1 MSQYKVT
8 LRGMLPIEVEV
19 VVEGNSI
26 TDAKDNALYPYDC
39 WLGNERVWSVC
50 SYTGSTQNEIDMN
63 PSDLFDLDLKL
74 QLTKNK
80 VVKLLKSEEL
90 NY

>member
-19 VVEGNSI
+19 VVEGN
-26 TDAKDNALYPYDC
+26 TVADAKENAKYPYDC
-39 WLGNERVWSVC
+39 WLGNQRVWAVD
-50 SYTGSTQNEIDMN
+50 SYTGSVTNEMDMN

-74 QLTKNK
+74 QLAKTK

-90 NY
+90 DY

>member
-19 VVEGNSI
+19 VVEGN
-26 TDAKDNALYPYDC
+26 TVADAKENAKYPYDC

-50 SYTGSTQNEIDMN
+50 SYTGFTQNEIDMN
-63 PSDLFDLDLKL
+63 PSDLYDLDSKL
-74 QLTKNK
+74 QLAKNK

-90 NY
+90 DY

>member
-1 MSQYKVT
+1 MNQYKVT

-19 VVEGNSI
+19 VVEGN
-26 TDAKDNALYPYDC
+26 TVADAKENAKYPYDC

-63 PSDLFDLDLKL
+63 PSDLYDLDSKL
-74 QLTKNK
+74 QLAKNK

-90 NY
+90 DY